1 MSRLFGTDGV
11 RGIANLDLTPQ
22 LAFALG
28 RAGAFVLAENNH
40 KPKFVIG
47 KDTRISGDLLET
59 ALVAGI
65 LSLGGD
71 VIKAGVVPTPAI
83 AVLNRRLKADAGV
96 MISASH
102 NPAEFNGI
110 KFFDG
115 QGFKLSDEVEDRIE
129 ALIRSEFAYPQVIG
143 DKLGTITELTD
154 ARDMYEAFLLGTLD
168 ADLTGLELVL
178 DCANGAAYRIGPE
191 VFEKAGARVTVIGND
206 PDGINI
212 NKNCGSTHMDRLKNV
227 VLEKKAHFGLAFD
240 GDADRM
246 LAVDENGTLVDGDK
260 LLTIFA
266 CNMQKRGTLKS
277 NTVVVTVMSN
287 MGLDVALEKHQCRT
301 VKTQVGDRYVLEEM
315 LKNGYNLGGEQSGH
329 LILLDYNTTGDGV
342 LSGLQ
347 LASIIKR
354 EKTTLSAL
362 ASNMQIMPQVLV
374 NAKVNSSKKMDYE
387 KDADIQEEIRRMEV
401 QLHKKGRVLIRPSGT
416 EPLVRVMLEGENLD
430 EIRVM
435 ANHLAD
441 MIVSKLQ

>member
-11 RGIANLDLTPQ
+11 RGIANQELTPQ

-28 RAGAFVLAENNH
+28 RAGAFVLAENSH
-40 KPKFVIG
+40 KPKFIIG
-47 KDTRISGDLLET
+47 KDTRISGDMLEA

-83 AVLNRRLKADAGV
+83 ALLNRTLKADAGV

-129 ALIRSEFAYPQVIG
+129 ALIRSEFVYPQVIG
-143 DKLGTITELTD
+143 EELGTITELSD
-154 ARDMYEAFLLGTLD
+154 ARDMYESFLLGTLD
-168 ADLTGLELVL
+168 TDLTGLELVL

-191 VFEKAGARVTVIGND
+191 VFEKAGAKVTVIGND

-212 NKNCGSTHMDRLKNV
+212 NQNCGSTHMDRLKSV

-246 LAVDENGTLVDGDK
+246 LAVDENGNLVDGDK

-266 CNMQKRGTLKS
+266 CDMQKRGTLKS

-315 LKNGYNLGGEQSGH
+315 LKNGFNLGGEQSGH

-347 LASIIKR
+347 LASIVKR
-354 EKTTLSAL
+354 EGQSLGTL

-374 NAKVNSSKKMDYE
+374 NAKVNGSKKMDYE
-387 KDADIQEEIRRMEV
+387 KDADIQEEIRRMEN

-416 EPLVRVMLEGENLD
+416 EPLVRVMLEGENLE
-430 EIRVM
+430 EIRIM

-441 MIVSKLQ
+441 MIAAKLQ